1 MFAHIQ
7 RWTLIRREGAA
18 IYQLR
23 YTLKDGTVRER
34 STKESVKRNAERRA
48 LEILRKV
55 DEDGALEIYGWDEF
69 CVRYE
74 AEYLGNSP
82 AKTVEAFR
90 TAVTRFNSLCPVR
103 FVGDITSKVMVTFA
117 VRLRAEDKS
126 EATIQSYR
134 DHIMASLGWAER
146 VEVIARKPNPP
157 RLRRVPTGTRGRAI
171 TPEEFERMCAE
182 LPDVVGEYAPRW
194 KWNLEAMWLSGCR
207 LGETVSTYWEPTVGG
222 HHIIGIDTAR
232 PKIHISAEAEKA
244 FRNRVLPMTPD
255 FAAHLRTIPA
265 NRRNGS
271 VFKWPLS
278 RGHTTNLKTIGKR
291 ISWCGKRANVVVGK
305 NKFASA
311 HDLRRSFGSRWALK
325 VQPFVLKTLMRHS
338 YVTTTERYYITVRAD
353 SVADVLYEAED
364 TGLEPAAPCGVIQFQ

>member
-146 VEVIARKPNPP
+146 VEGIARKPNPP

-338 YVTTTERYYITVRAD
+338 SVTTTERYYITVRAD

-364 TGLEPAAPCGVIQFQ
+364 TGLEPAAGCPVSQFQ